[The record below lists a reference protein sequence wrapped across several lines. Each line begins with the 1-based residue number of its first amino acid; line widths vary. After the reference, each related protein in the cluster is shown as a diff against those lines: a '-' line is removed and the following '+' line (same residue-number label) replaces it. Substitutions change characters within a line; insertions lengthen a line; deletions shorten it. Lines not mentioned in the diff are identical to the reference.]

1 MSVHSFFY
9 SIALNHKTTTTIHLE
24 ENNPPTNKTL
34 PLDQKL
40 SQQSSTSSNNLLKP
54 DGNPWNTENELMRN
68 KSQSIS
74 NIAGKYST
82 LISSILNR
90 FV

>member
-1 MSVHSFFY
+1 MSARSYFY
-9 SIALNHKTTTTIHLE
+9 SIALNHKTTTTIHLDE
-24 ENNPPTNKTL
+24 INSPSTNRTL

-54 DGNPWNTENELMRN
+54 DGNPWNNENELMRN

-74 NIAGKYST
+74 NIAGKYIRLEIR
-82 LISSILNR
+82 LI
-90 FV
+90 